1 MKRLLVIDA
10 LNAYFRAYIVDPSLS
25 SNGQPI
31 GGYKGFIKILQKL
44 CREMKPD
51 EIIIA
56 WDGAGGSQRRKAVNK
71 NYKEGRKPIRLNRDI
86 RNLTEDE
93 EMKNKVWQQHR
104 LMEMLNEMPV
114 IQLMNDGVEA
124 DDIISYVVQLPHYK
138 GWQKV
143 IVSSDKDFF
152 QLCDDETVVYR
163 PIQKKFVNKPRI
175 IAEYSIH
182 PENFAL
188 ARAIAG
194 DKSDNLPGAKGV
206 GLATIS
212 KRFPFFADEGG
223 ADFDKLFEICE
234 NDNTNLRVFST
245 ILESRET
252 IVENYK
258 IMQLYSP
265 SISIDGKNRIKKTVE
280 NYEPQFNKTEVI
292 KRMAL
297 DGFGEWNT
305 STLFATFKRITSNV

>member
-25 SNGQPI
+25 TNGHPI

-51 EIIIA
+51 EIVIA
-56 WDGAGGSQRRKAVNK
+56 WDGAGGSQRRKIMNK
-71 NYKEGRKPIRLNRDI
+71 NYKDGRKPIRLNRNV

-93 EMKNKVWQQHR
+93 EMQNKVWQQHR

-124 DDIISYVVQLPHYK
+124 DDIISYIVQLAHYR

-152 QLCDDETVVYR
+152 QLCDNETVLYR
-163 PIQKKFVNKPRI
+163 PIQKKFVNKLRI
-175 IAEYSIH
+175 LEEYSIH
-182 PENFAL
+182 PTNFAL
-188 ARAIAG
+188 ARALAG
-194 DKSDNLPGAKGV
+194 DKSDNLVGV
-206 GLATIS
+206 RGIGLATIS
-212 KRFPFFADEGG
+212 KRMPFFAD
-223 ADFDKLFEICE
+223 DRSVTISKLIEFCE
-234 NDNTNLRVFST
+234 NDNTGLKAFSSVV
-245 ILESRET
+245 ESKDIIED
-252 IVENYK
+252 NYK
-258 IMQLYSP
+258 IMQLYNP
-265 SISIDGKNRIKKTVE
+265 LISVDGKTRIRNIVHSFK
-280 NYEPQFNKTEVI
+280 PQFNKTEVI
-292 KRMAL
+292 KRMQI

-305 STLFATFKRITSNV
+305 FSLFSTFKRITNNA